1 VGHGKEVNLGGVGKN
16 EKTAERRLPLS
27 GCMGLKET
35 PSYRKSF
42 SEEQRNYEGV
52 FVVVFLTAAFFLATF
67 FLVAAF
73 LGAAFFAAFLAAFF
87 FVATFFV
94 APAFFLATD
103 VSSKKPKTMVVAVS

>member
-1 VGHGKEVNLGGVGKN
+1 MGGVDKN

-35 PSYRKSF
+35 PNYRKSF

-67 FLVAAF
+67 FLATFFLAF
-73 LGAAFFAAFLAAFF
+73 AFFFAAII
-87 FVATFFV
+87 
-94 APAFFLATD
+94 
-103 VSSKKPKTMVVAVS
+103 VSLKVNLGIV